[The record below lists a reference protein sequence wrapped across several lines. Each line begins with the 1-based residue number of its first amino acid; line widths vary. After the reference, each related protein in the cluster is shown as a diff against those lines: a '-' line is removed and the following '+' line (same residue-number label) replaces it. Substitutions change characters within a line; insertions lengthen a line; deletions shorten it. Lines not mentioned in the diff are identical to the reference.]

1 MRVQGTVLALALRP
15 EKGGAMTLAES
26 LTLTPTD
33 GVIGDHGTSKR
44 RQVTLLDVTAWQT
57 ACAEVDNEMDWTIRR
72 SNILVSNLNLKDLVG
87 VEIHIGNTLVEIIGE
102 VVPCHVMDHAHEG
115 LKQALKPEWRG
126 GVYGR
131 IITTGQV
138 SVGDNITIHSSQ

>member
-1 MRVQGTVLALALRP
+1 VQGTVLALALRP

-33 GVIGDHGTSKR
+33 GVIGDHGASKR
-44 RQVTLLDVTAWQT
+44 RQVTLLDITAWQT
-57 ACAEVDNEMDWTIRR
+57 ACAEVDNEMDWTTRR
-72 SNILVSNLNLKDLVG
+72 SNILVSNLNLKELVG
-87 VEIHIGNTLVEIIGE
+87 IQIRIGSALVEIIGE
-102 VVPCHVMDHAHEG
+102 VVPCHVMDDAQEG
-115 LKQALKPEWRG
+115 LKRALKPEWRG

-138 SVGDNITIHSSQ
+138 SVGDNIVIHSSQ

>member
-1 MRVQGTVLALALRP
+1 MA
-15 EKGGAMTLAES
+15 LAES

-44 RQVTLLDVTAWQT
+44 RQVSLLDVTAWQT
-57 ACAEVDNEMDWTIRR
+57 ACTEIGVELDWTARR
-72 SNILVSNLNLKDLVG
+72 SNILVSNPSLKELVG
-87 VEIHIGNTLVEIIGE
+87 IQIRIGSALVEIIGE
-102 VVPCHVMDHAHEG
+102 VVPCHVMDSAHEG
-115 LKQALKPEWRG
+115 LKRALKPEWRG

-138 SVGDNITIHSSQ
+138 SVGDNIAIHSSQ

>member
-1 MRVQGTVLALALRP
+1 MQGTVLALALRP
-15 EKGGAMTLAES
+15 EKGAVMALVEDF
-26 LTLTPTD
+26 TLTPRD

-44 RQVTLLDVTAWQT
+44 RQVTLLDATAWQA
-57 ACAEVDNEMDWTIRR
+57 ACAEVDSELDWTTRR

-87 VEIHIGNTLVEIIGE
+87 VQIRIGSALVEIIGE
-102 VVPCHVMDHAHEG
+102 VVPCHVMDHAHDG
-115 LKQALKPEWRG
+115 LKLALKPEWRG

-138 SVGDNITIHSSQ
+138 SVGDNIAIHSSQ

>member
-1 MRVQGTVLALALRP
+1 MAL
-15 EKGGAMTLAES
+15 TES

-44 RQVTLLDVTAWQT
+44 RQVSLLDVTAWQT
-57 ACAEVDNEMDWTIRR
+57 ACTEIGVELDWTARR
-72 SNILVSNLNLKDLVG
+72 SNILVSNPSLKELVG
-87 VEIHIGNTLVEIIGE
+87 IQIRIGSALVEIIGE
-102 VVPCHVMDHAHEG
+102 VVPCHVMDSAHEG
-115 LKQALKPEWRG
+115 LKRALKPEWRG

-138 SVGDNITIHSSQ
+138 SVGDNIAIHSSQ